1 MLLYTNLVVTTN
13 QNRYTHTKRERE
25 PNITLKI
32 VIKSQGK
39 RTKQEERNQKVT
51 KTTRK
56 HKMVVSTYISIIT
69 LNINRL
75 NAPIKRRRVAEWI
88 KRKRPIYVLPTRGSL
103 QI

>member
-39 RTKQEERNQKVT
+39 RERKKEGTQKNY
-51 KTTRK
+51 KTIR
-56 HKMVVSTYISIIT
+56 
-69 LNINRL
+69 
-75 NAPIKRRRVAEWI
+75 IK
-88 KRKRPIYVLPTRGSL
+88 
-103 QI
+103 

>member
-39 RTKQEERNQKVT
+39 RTKQEERNQKELQKQPVT
-51 KTTRK
+51 KTQNGGK
-56 HKMVVSTYISIIT
+56 HIHINNYFKYKSTQCSNQKT
-69 LNINRL
+69 
-75 NAPIKRRRVAEWI
+75 
-88 KRKRPIYVLPTRGSL
+88 
-103 QI
+103 